1 MTKEVSIIDLVKV
14 IRSKNAGPFELTFD
28 IIFKDQET
36 YEKVKRTKV
45 ITKELIAK
53 LYQVPIEKV
62 LYFVEFDPAN
72 AIKATI
78 VKPMDSGSIGE
89 TDVYGAQQHAPLLE
103 IKIPYE
109 EQGGK
114 K

>member
-1 MTKEVSIIDLVKV
+1 MIKEVSIIDLASV

-28 IIFKDQET
+28 IIFKDKET
-36 YEKVKRTKV
+36 YEKVKKTKV

-53 LYQVPIEKV
+53 LYHVPIEKV

-78 VKPMDSGSIGE
+78 VRPVDSGSIGE

-109 EQGGK
+109 E
-114 K
+114 